1 MIKRLVC
8 IFIILSL
15 FAGHRTSN
23 IFMNELA
30 IDSGLNTPRLVA
42 FNKDEEDDEDW
53 DDLVDFLENGYD
65 SEGGLT
71 A

>member
-1 MIKRLVC
+1 MIKRIVC
-8 IFIILSL
+8 IFIILCM

-23 IFMNELA
+23 IFMNDLA

-42 FNKDEEDDEDW
+42 FDEDDEDW
-53 DDLVDFLENGYD
+53 DLVDLHEAGYD
-65 SEGGLT
+65 SAGGLT